1 MEDDFEPGNSV
12 GLEFKDLWAI
22 IIRRRWSLLGPFL
35 LLGWLG
41 FAVAQRWPYLYRSE
55 ALVLVVEQRVPEQYV
70 TPNVVSSPQDR
81 LQSMTQQILSR
92 TRLETLIEEF
102 KLYPRERAHDAIE
115 DVVDKM
121 RKDIGIQPIQT
132 QVQTQGKAGELT
144 AFRISY
150 SARSARV
157 AQQVTNELTSL
168 FIEENLEARTQAS
181 IRTTAFLEGQLEAA
195 RKDLAQQEERESE
208 FKRRN
213 LGELPEQE
221 GSNLGLLNSLEA
233 QLHSSTDG
241 LDRTMQQKIYYQSM
255 KNEYEAMQRAS
266 EGKVGSDGPSPPLSA
281 AEAELKELRRQLADL
296 RVSLTPQHPDII
308 KLEDEIS
315 EWEALKRR
323 LDVPPDASAS
333 KNALAG
339 GTKSGPAGNS
349 DPALAE
355 IDSRLKSI
363 DMEVR
368 DREKESDAVRT
379 RIRAVQSH
387 LSLTPLR
394 EQEFAEITRAYE
406 NSREYYQSL
415 LHKKLQSELATNL
428 EKRQQGEQFRVLD
441 PASLPQK
448 PSEPSPLEIIFL
460 GWVSGLFG
468 GIALMAARELRDK
481 TLRGEWDVAELPV
494 VARIPTLRTERE
506 QVRLRWYRGFE
517 AASITL
523 LIILS
528 AGAGVFTYLRS

>member
-1 MEDDFEPGNSV
+1 MSTDYDFESGNSV
-12 GLEFKDLWAI
+12 GLEFKDLWAVI
-22 IIRRRWSLLGPFL
+22 LRRRWSLLGPFL

-41 FAVAQRWPYLYRSE
+41 FAVAHWWPYLYRSE

-70 TPNVVSSPQDR
+70 TPNVVSNPQDR

-102 KLYPRERAHDAIE
+102 KLYPWERQHNTME

-121 RKDIGIQPIQT
+121 RKDIGIEP
-132 QVQTQGKAGELT
+132 VQAQGRPGELT

-150 SARSARV
+150 SARNARV

-181 IRTTAFLEGQLEAA
+181 IRTTSFLETELEAA

-208 FKRRN
+208 FKRHY

-221 GSNLGLLNSLEA
+221 ASNLGLLNSLEA
-233 QLHSSTDG
+233 QLHSSTDS
-241 LDRTMQQKIYYQSM
+241 LERTMQQKIYYQSM
-255 KNEYEAMQRAS
+255 KSEYEVIQRTS
-266 EGKVGSDGPSPPLSA
+266 EGKVGSDGTGPPISA
-281 AEAELKELRRQLADL
+281 ADTQLKELRKQLEDL
-296 RVSLTPQHPDII
+296 RATLTPQHPDII
-308 KLEDEIS
+308 KLEDEIR

-323 LDVPPDASAS
+323 LDAPPDTNAS
-333 KNALAG
+333 KTA
-339 GTKSGPAGNS
+339 PAGEAQSTATRNV

-363 DMEVR
+363 EMEVH
-368 DREKESDAVRT
+368 DHEKETEAIRT
-379 RIRAVQSH
+379 RIREVQSH

-406 NSREYYQSL
+406 NSREYFQSL

-428 EKRQQGEQFRVLD
+428 ERRQQGEQFRILD

-448 PSEPSPLEIIFL
+448 PSEPSPLEITFF
-460 GWVSGLFG
+460 GWVLGLCG
-468 GIALMAARELRDK
+468 GIGLATARERRDK
-481 TLRGEWDVAELPV
+481 TVRGEWDIADLPV
-494 VARIPTLRTERE
+494 VVRIPTLRTERE
-506 QVRLRWYRGFE
+506 QTRLRWNHGFE
-517 AASITL
+517 AAGITL
-523 LIILS
+523 LLILS
-528 AGAGVFTYLRS
+528 AGAGIFTYLRS

>member
-1 MEDDFEPGNSV
+1 MENDFESENSV
-12 GLEFKDLWAI
+12 GLEAKDLRAI
-22 IIRRRWSLLGPFL
+22 VVRWRWWLLGPFL

-41 FAVAQRWPYLYRSE
+41 FAVAHQWPYLYRSE

-70 TPNVVSSPQDR
+70 TPNVVSNPEDR

-102 KLYPRERAHDAIE
+102 KLYPWERAHDTME

-121 RKDIGIQPIQT
+121 RQDIGIEP
-132 QVQTQGKAGELT
+132 VQTQGRPGELT

-150 SARSARV
+150 SARSAMV
-157 AQQVTNELTSL
+157 AQRVTNELTSL

-181 IRTTAFLEGQLEAA
+181 IRTTSFLESQLESA
-195 RKDLAQQEERESE
+195 RKDLAQQEQRESE
-208 FKRRN
+208 FKRRY

-233 QLHSSTDG
+233 QLHSSTDA
-241 LDRTMQQKIYYQSM
+241 LERTMQQKIYYQSM
-255 KNEYEAMQRAS
+255 KSEYATIERAS
-266 EGKVGSDGPSPPLSA
+266 GGKVGSDGSSTPLSA
-281 AEAELKELRRQLADL
+281 ADTELKELRKQLADL

-308 KLEDEIS
+308 KLEDEIR
-315 EWEALKRR
+315 EWEALKQR
-323 LDVPPDASAS
+323 LNVSPDASAS
-333 KNALAG
+333 KNAPAG
-339 GTKSGPAGNS
+339 ETQSGPAPNP

-363 DMEVR
+363 DAEVR
-368 DREKESDAVRT
+368 DREKETDAIRT
-379 RIRAVQSH
+379 RIREVQSH

-406 NSREYYQSL
+406 NSTEYYQSL

-428 EKRQQGEQFRVLD
+428 EKRQQGEQFRILD

-448 PSEPSPLEIIFL
+448 PSEPNPLEIIFF
-460 GWVSGLFG
+460 GWASGLCG
-468 GIALMAARELRDK
+468 GIGLMAAREIRDK

-494 VARIPTLRTERE
+494 VVRIPTLRTERE

-517 AASITL
+517 AAGIML
-523 LIILS
+523 LMILS
-528 AGAGVFTYLRS
+528 AGAGVLTYLRT

>member
-1 MEDDFEPGNSV
+1 MNHDFEAGNSL

-22 IIRRRWSLLGPFL
+22 VIRRRWSLLGPFF

-41 FAVAQRWPYLYRSE
+41 FAVAHRWPYLYRSE

-70 TPNVVSSPQDR
+70 TPNVVSNPQDR

-102 KLYPRERAHDAIE
+102 KLYPWERAHDTIE
-115 DVVDKM
+115 DAVDKM
-121 RKDIGIQPIQT
+121 RKDIDIQA
-132 QVQTQGKAGELT
+132 VQTQGRPGELT

-150 SARSARV
+150 SAKGARV

-181 IRTTAFLEGQLEAA
+181 IRTTAFLESQLEAA
-195 RKDLAQQEERESE
+195 RKDLAQQEQRESE
-208 FKRRN
+208 FKRRY

-221 GSNLGLLNSLEA
+221 MSNLGLLNSLEA

-241 LDRTMQQKIYYQSM
+241 LERTMQQKIYYQSM
-255 KNEYEAMQRAS
+255 KNEYEAIQQS
-266 EGKVGSDGPSPPLSA
+266 TEGRLGTDGSTTPVA
-281 AEAELKELRRQLADL
+281 AADAQLKELRKQLEDL
-296 RVSLTPQHPDII
+296 RVSLTPRHPDII

-315 EWEALKRR
+315 EWEGLKRR
-323 LDVPPDASAS
+323 LEVPPDASA
-333 KNALAG
+333 
-339 GTKSGPAGNS
+339 TKSDPAAGTRSSPAVNP

-363 DMEVR
+363 DAEVR
-368 DREKESDAVRT
+368 DREKETDAIRA
-379 RIRAVQSH
+379 RIREVQSH

-428 EKRQQGEQFRVLD
+428 EKRQQGEQFRILD

-448 PSEPSPLEIIFL
+448 PSEPSPLEIILIGWAL
-460 GWVSGLFG
+460 GLCG
-468 GIALMAARELRDK
+468 GIGLMAAREIRDK
-481 TLRGEWDVAELPV
+481 TLRGEWDVADVPV
-494 VARIPTLRTERE
+494 LVRIPTLRTGRE
-506 QVRLRWYRGFE
+506 QTRLRWFRGFE
-517 AASITL
+517 AASVTL
-523 LIILS
+523 LVALS
-528 AGAGVFTYLRS
+528 AVAGVFTYLRG

>member
-1 MEDDFEPGNSV
+1 VENDFESENSV
-12 GLEFKDLWAI
+12 GLEAKDLRAI
-22 IIRRRWSLLGPFL
+22 VVRWRWWLLGPFL

-41 FAVAQRWPYLYRSE
+41 FAVARWWPYLYRSE

-70 TPNVVSSPQDR
+70 TPNVVSNPEDR

-102 KLYPRERAHDAIE
+102 KLYPWERAHGTLE

-121 RKDIGIQPIQT
+121 RLDIGIEP
-132 QVQTQGKAGELT
+132 VQTQGRPGELT

-150 SARSARV
+150 SARSATV
-157 AQQVTNELTSL
+157 AQRVTNELTSL

-181 IRTTAFLEGQLEAA
+181 IRTTAFLESQLEAA
-195 RKDLAQQEERESE
+195 RQDLAQQEQRESE
-208 FKRRN
+208 FKTRY

-221 GSNLGLLNSLEA
+221 ASNLGLLNSLEA
-233 QLHSSTDG
+233 QLHSSTDA
-241 LDRTMQQKIYYQSM
+241 LERTVQQKIYYQSM
-255 KNEYEAMQRAS
+255 KNEYEAIQRAS
-266 EGKVGSDGPSPPLSA
+266 GGKVGSDGSSTPLA
-281 AEAELKELRRQLADL
+281 AADMELKDLRNRLADL
-296 RVSLTPQHPDII
+296 KVSLTPQHPDII
-308 KLEDEIS
+308 KLEDEIR
-315 EWEALKRR
+315 EWEALKQR
-323 LDVPPDASAS
+323 LDVPPDATS
-333 KNALAG
+333 KKAPAG
-339 GTKSGPAGNS
+339 ETLSGPAGNP

-363 DMEVR
+363 DVEVQ
-368 DREKESDAVRT
+368 DREKETDAIRT
-379 RIRAVQSH
+379 RLREVQSH

-428 EKRQQGEQFRVLD
+428 EKRQQGEQFRILD

-448 PSEPSPLEIIFL
+448 PSEPNPLEII
-460 GWVSGLFG
+460 LFG
-468 GIALMAARELRDK
+468 WALGLCVGIGLMATREISDK

-506 QVRLRWYRGFE
+506 QVRLRWFRGFE
-517 AASITL
+517 AAGITL

-528 AGAGVFTYLRS
+528 AGASVLTYLRG

>member
-1 MEDDFEPGNSV
+1 MDDDFESGNSA
-12 GLEFKDLWAI
+12 GLNSKDLWAMI
-22 IIRRRWSLLGPFL
+22 VRRRWSLLGPFL
-35 LLGWLG
+35 LLGWLA
-41 FAVAQRWPYLYRSE
+41 FAVAHRWPYLYRSE
-55 ALVLVVEQRVPEQYV
+55 ALVLVVEQKVPEQYV
-70 TPNVVSSPQDR
+70 TPNVLSSPQDR

-92 TRLETLIEEF
+92 TRLETLIERF
-102 KLYPRERAHDAIE
+102 KLYPRELAHDAIE

-121 RKDIGIQPIQT
+121 RKDIDIQP
-132 QVQTQGKAGELT
+132 VQTQGKPGELT

-157 AQQVTNELTSL
+157 AQQVTNEVTSL

-181 IRTTAFLEGQLEAA
+181 IRTTTFLESQLEAA
-195 RKDLAQQEERESE
+195 RKDLAQQEQRESE
-208 FKRRN
+208 FKRHY

-221 GSNLGLLNSLEA
+221 TSNLGLLNSLEA

-241 LDRTMQQKIYYQSM
+241 LERTMQQQIYYQSM

-266 EGKVGSDGPSPPLSA
+266 EGKAGSDASSPSLSVPDA
-281 AEAELKELRRQLADL
+281 QLKELRKQLADL
-296 RVSLTPQHPDII
+296 RGSLTPRHPDII

-323 LDVPPDASAS
+323 LDVPRDASAS
-333 KNALAG
+333 NSDPAG
-339 GTKSGPAGNS
+339 RTNSSPAGNP

-368 DREKESDAVRT
+368 DREKETEAIRT
-379 RIRAVQSH
+379 RIREVQSH

-394 EQEFAEITRAYE
+394 EQEFAEVTRAYE

-428 EKRQQGEQFRVLD
+428 EMRQQGEQFRILD

-448 PSEPSPLEIIFL
+448 PSEPNPLEIIFFGWAL
-460 GWVSGLFG
+460 GLCG
-468 GIALMAARELRDK
+468 GIGLVAAREINDK
-481 TLRGEWDVAELPV
+481 TLRGESDVAELPV
-494 VARIPTLRTERE
+494 VVRIPTLRTERE

-528 AGAGVFTYLRS
+528 AGAGVLTYLRS